1 MSMGHLQASTESLV
15 VTAHT
20 EEEGYGSSA
29 SSSAPELPTGVCETT
44 ASRLMRELFRLWQLD
59 HERYG
64 TPQWNPLADLIPK
77 GAFVLLKPN
86 WVMHRNRSGAGLDC
100 LVTNTSVLEAVLEYV
115 ALTAPKQV
123 IIGDAPIQGCDFA

>member
-64 TPQWNPLADLIPK
+64 TPQWNPLADQFPK
-77 GAFVLLKPN
+77 AHSYCSSRTGSCIEIAREPA
-86 WVMHRNRSGAGLDC
+86 W
-100 LVTNTSVLEAVLEYV
+100 T
-115 ALTAPKQV
+115 
-123 IIGDAPIQGCDFA
+123 